1 MYSAIKSILSINVTI
16 ILIYFLFIKT
26 QFSELKNNINTALST
41 HIHGNTSKYSPLVNA
56 K

>member
-1 MYSAIKSILSINVTI
+1 MYSTIKSILSINVTI
-16 ILIYFLFIKT
+16 TLIHFLLMKT

-41 HIHGNTSKYSPLVNA
+41 HIHGNTSKYFPLMNA